1 MMFYKDKDDF
11 MLLDVLFCIFNN
23 DKLQKNTQGKVFLPN
38 IFLWG
43 DMLNTNIHFLT
54 QIQFV
59 IL

>member
-23 DKLQKNTQGKVFLPN
+23 GKLQKNTQGKVFLPN